1 MTRPGKGAAKRDR
14 LVAAARTTIYQQGVE
29 KTTLAD
35 IAAAADVPVGNVYYY
50 FKTKDEL
57 VAAVLDSYRAS
68 YGLISAEL
76 NREPTPDARLKAFTR
91 FWIERR
97 DQLTAHGCPV
107 GSLSSELGKR
117 DEGEVRPRR
126 GTVLRLLIDWSEE
139 QFRALGRPDA
149 RELAVALIAAYEG
162 AVLLANTLRDTG
174 LITTEARRVERWI
187 GTLAR

>member
-1 MTRPGKGAAKRDR
+1 MGRPSKGVAKRDR
-14 LVAAARTTIYQQGVE
+14 LVAAARKTIHEQGVE

-76 NREPTPDARLKAFTR
+76 NRQPTPEDRLKAFTR

-107 GSLSSELGKR
+107 GSLSSELDKR
-117 DEGEVRPRR
+117 DDDELRPRA

-139 QFRALGRPDA
+139 QFRALGRADA

-162 AVLLANTLRDTG
+162 AALLANTLRDPS
-174 LITTEARRVERWI
+174 LITTEAQRVERWI
-187 GTLAR
+187 DTLAR